1 MVMDMKMMGTWC
13 LVWGWGIIQF
23 CCASQ
28 LLGVS
33 LVACGRESTTGV
45 KSNNLD
51 TERRRKTRFCNTYLA
66 IVVLT

>member
-1 MVMDMKMMGTWC
+1 MVMNMKMMGTWC
-13 LVWGWGIIQF
+13 LVWGIIQF

-33 LVACGRESTTGV
+33 LVACGRENTTGV

-51 TERRRKTRFCNTYLA
+51 AERRRKTSFCNTYLA